1 MVKQTVKSQLQ
12 QLQTASESAL
22 GKITQNQTARSAL
35 QSAAQL
41 KDKGDKLLSALG
53 SIEGRL
59 GAIEKR
65 LDALEGKSPKA
76 KPAASR
82 SRSTASKPRT
92 ASAAKPKTTAAKQ
105 KSSS

>member
-12 QLQTASESAL
+12 QLQSASESAL

-35 QSAAQL
+35 QGAAQL
-41 KDKGDKLLSALG
+41 KDRGDKLLASLS

-65 LDALEGKSPKA
+65 LDTLEGKAPKA
-76 KPAASR
+76 AATRTR
-82 SRSTASKPRT
+82 SIAGKPRT
-92 ASAAKPKTTAAKQ
+92 TAAKPKTTAKP
-105 KSSS
+105 KS

>member
-41 KDKGDKLLSALG
+41 KDKGDKLLASLS
-53 SIEGRL
+53 SIEKRL
-59 GAIEKR
+59 TAIEKR
-65 LDALEGKSPKA
+65 LDTLEGKA
-76 KPAASR
+76 KPKPATR
-82 SRSTASKPRT
+82 SRSTASKARTSTTAKPRT
-92 ASAAKPKTTAAKQ
+92 TAKPK
-105 KSSS
+105 S

>member
-41 KDKGDKLLSALG
+41 KDKGDKLLGSLS

-59 GAIEKR
+59 AAIEKR
-65 LDALEGKSPKA
+65 LDTLEGKTKP
-76 KPAASR
+76 KPAAR
-82 SRSTASKPRT
+82 SRSTASKSRTSTASKPRT
-92 ASAAKPKTTAAKQ
+92 TAKPK
-105 KSSS
+105 S

>member
-35 QSAAQL
+35 QGAAQL

-65 LDALEGKSPKA
+65 LDALEGKTPKPKA
-76 KPAASR
+76 AATR
-82 SRSTASKPRT
+82 TRSTAGKSR
-92 ASAAKPKTTAAKQ
+92 ASAAKPKTTAAKP
-105 KSSS
+105 KSPS

>member
-12 QLQTASESAL
+12 QLQSASESAL

-41 KDKGDKLLSALG
+41 KDRGDKLLSALG

-59 GAIEKR
+59 SSIEKR
-65 LDALEGKSPKA
+65 LDTLEGKTA
-76 KPAASR
+76 KPKSAATR
-82 SRSTASKPRT
+82 TRSTASKPRT
-92 ASAAKPKTTAAKQ
+92 TAAKPKTTAKP
-105 KSSS
+105 KS

>member
-41 KDKGDKLLSALG
+41 KDKGDKLLASLS

-59 GAIEKR
+59 SAIEKR
-65 LDALEGKSPKA
+65 LDAVEGKA
-76 KPAASR
+76 KPKPATR
-82 SRSTASKPRT
+82 TRSTASKPRT
-92 ASAAKPKTTAAKQ
+92 SAAAKPKTTAKP
-105 KSSS
+105 KP